1 MGASARSSE
10 SRRYELLVKIAS
22 GGTGT
27 VYVGRLRGL
36 LGFEQLV
43 AIKRP
48 HAHLLESPAIE
59 RRLLAEAKIASRFR
73 HANVLGVRDVEAVD
87 GEILLVM
94 DYIEGASLAELLAVE
109 APAED
114 SETVRVGLRVVRD
127 VCAGLQAV
135 HDLEDEDGRPLH
147 LVHRDVSPHNVLVGL
162 DGVARLIDFGI
173 AKSLDRNDQST
184 AEGTIKGKVAY
195 MAPEYVQGVVAQ
207 SNDVFS
213 LGVVLWELS
222 TGRRLFAADNEVA
235 TLHRL
240 LNEPVPLVS
249 EVAPS
254 VGGALD
260 AVVARALERSPEAR
274 FSCAADLLAALE
286 AAIAAAPALAATHAD
301 VARFVQDRAGPALA
315 ERRRRVVACLREP
328 ERDSITDTVVV
339 PPPPEPPAA
348 AATPPAASPRET
360 RPRPRVA
367 AALVAGVAA
376 LSAIVALAWAAK
388 RPTASAPAP
397 ENAPAASIV
406 AASPPDGAIA
416 ASPESASEP
425 SAKPAPEPASEPVAP
440 RDAPRSAPRKA
451 VRPRTTAPTKPR
463 APADSDRPF
472 HNPY

>member
-367 AALVAGVAA
+367 AALVAGVAV